1 MLEQETNAYAV
12 LPDSQWR
19 GYRPPAD
26 PPAPAP
32 GTWGEPAPMPDAV
45 TLARLEGDL
54 MGKVHVLASDPKD
67 RLAGAL
73 ARLGQAFMTR
83 EFSRNAADAEKHS
96 PEITAHCRQP
106 ARTGRPKQGR
116 RIEQEAAGGAC
127 LTDADPSGLRML
139 RASRGSRTGA
149 RDLDRR
155 SVTESLAHSP
165 RAASW
170 WQLVKFPVVF
180 RHESPTASTGNAL
193 PQTGEA
199 MWGRLGLR
207 PFDQ

>member
-1 MLEQETNAYAV
+1 
-12 LPDSQWR
+12 
-19 GYRPPAD
+19 
-26 PPAPAP
+26 
-32 GTWGEPAPMPDAV
+32 MPDAV

-67 RLAGAL
+67 RLAGAP

-155 SVTESLAHSP
+155 SVTESLAHFPP
-165 RAASW
+165 RGILVAACQVSCS
-170 WQLVKFPVVF
+170 FP
-180 RHESPTASTGNAL
+180 A
-193 PQTGEA
+193 
-199 MWGRLGLR
+199 
-207 PFDQ
+207 